1 MMQLTVQLVAV
12 QMLCAGVALAT
23 ALVGAL
29 KLLVEA
35 LSAAPPLSRGA
46 MTVAVA
52 IARVAIV
59 VPVASTA
66 AGFAAVGRCGG
77 RGLAGSTNSAVH
89 FVSKMRL
96 DLSQIRRVRR
106 MHVEDLRRHS
116 QRGER
121 IRVKVLCRG
130 LWQAVRVVGRAGG
143 GTTRVSGCWQ
153 TMDVDVSQE
162 TLGGGRACCF
172 WKSRCVECRCTGKS
186 RVFFLGESCREMNKR
201 GVE

>member
-1 MMQLTVQLVAV
+1 MQLTVQLVAV

-46 MTVAVA
+46 MAVAVA
-52 IARVAIV
+52 IGRVAIV

-66 AGFAAVGRCGG
+66 AGFAAVRRGG
-77 RGLAGSTNSAVH
+77 GWGLAGSTNSAVH

-116 QRGER
+116 QRGR
-121 IRVKVLCRG
+121 GNQGQGRVSRALAGCARG
-130 LWQAVRVVGRAGG
+130 WAGG
-143 GTTRVSGCWQ
+143 WR
-153 TMDVDVSQE
+153 DD
-162 TLGGGRACCF
+162 
-172 WKSRCVECRCTGKS
+172 S
-186 RVFFLGESCREMNKR
+186 RVGLLANNGC
-201 GVE
+201 